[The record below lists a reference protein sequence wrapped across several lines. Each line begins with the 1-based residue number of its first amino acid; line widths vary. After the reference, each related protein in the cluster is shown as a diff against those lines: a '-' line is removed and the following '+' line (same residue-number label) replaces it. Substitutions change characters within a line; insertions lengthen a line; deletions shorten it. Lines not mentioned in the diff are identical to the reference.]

1 MNGDARLA
9 ARDKIITAAG
19 QLVASRRA
27 ADAILDGVRRAAGV
41 TPGQLREHFADKAAV
56 PTGTCEVAGIV
67 PESPMDRALRKVDSI
82 DALRAWAELYVEQ
95 LPRDDFH
102 GGCVLGALAGP
113 LASAEPATRAEIGAA
128 LVRRLD
134 DLARALRIMRDRGEL
149 CPEADPK
156 ALASSLLAMLLGG
169 ILLAKTRRDIAPLRS
184 AVAAMVSSVRSLA
197 AAEGPERPSP
207 NDRIVGDHVIRIW
220 R

>member
-27 ADAILDGVRRAAGV
+27 ADAILDGVHRAAGV
-41 TPGQLREHFADKAAV
+41 TPGQLREHFTDKAAV

-113 LASAEPATRAEIGAA
+113 LAS
-128 LVRRLD
+128 
-134 DLARALRIMRDRGEL
+134 
-149 CPEADPK
+149 
-156 ALASSLLAMLLGG
+156 SLLAMLLGG

-207 NDRIVGDHVIRIW
+207 NDRIVGDHVIRLW
-220 R
+220 L